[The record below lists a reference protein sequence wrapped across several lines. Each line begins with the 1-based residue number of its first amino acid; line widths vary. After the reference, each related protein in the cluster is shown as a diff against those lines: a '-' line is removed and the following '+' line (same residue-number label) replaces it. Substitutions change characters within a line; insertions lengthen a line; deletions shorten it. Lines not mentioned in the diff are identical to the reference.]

1 MAGRWST
8 HVVTALGAAMWAYGG
23 RAIGLLWTVIV
34 IASLGISDYGLYA
47 MGFALAAMVA
57 GPVDHPF
64 NVRSVRVDDQR
75 FQRERTARILVGGAV
90 LVLAGVLTPAGYIA
104 WFSLVI
110 AGGEIVFNAFK
121 SQAVRDGHP
130 DVVMRMDTLRQ
141 GASIGLGATYL
152 VSVEEPSLQLAS
164 LCYVAPYAV
173 IIALTVPKIF
183 AARPALPGGR
193 REMSLLVFE
202 NFSNAVYV
210 QGDVLLLGVLTD
222 STVAGYYSIASLVG
236 WAVAGVGQ
244 SYAQTYHERLR
255 EAGGAV
261 SAGPSLRSTTVLAAT
276 AGALVLVVGLV
287 LLATPAP
294 EPMAGAVIA
303 MAAFVFLRVMNWV
316 FTTVLYLQ
324 ERDRERVTANATV
337 AALKMV
343 LILGLVGL
351 LTSGAAGAIGTASAS
366 VMAEMVL
373 FAWLHRV
380 LHGSARSSA
389 ERS

>member
-1 MAGRWST
+1 M
-8 HVVTALGAAMWAYGG
+8 VKALVAAMWTYGG
-23 RAIGLLWTVIV
+23 RALGLGWTVLV
-34 IASLGISDYGLYA
+34 IAALGITDYGLYA

-75 FQRERTARILVGGAV
+75 FERERTARILVGGTV
-90 LVLAGVLTPAGYIA
+90 LVLAVALTPAGYIA
-104 WFSLVI
+104 WFALVI

-141 GASIGLGATYL
+141 GASIALGATYL
-152 VSVEEPSLQLAS
+152 VGVEEPSLQLAS

-173 IIALTVPKIF
+173 ILALTVPKTF
-183 AARPALPGGR
+183 AAGPALPGDR
-193 REMSLLVFE
+193 REISLLVFE

-236 WAVAGVGQ
+236 WAVAAVGQ
-244 SYAQTYHERLR
+244 SYAQTYHQRLR
-255 EAGGAV
+255 EASGAV
-261 SAGPSLRSTTVLAAT
+261 SAGPSLRSTTVLAAA
-276 AGALVLVVGLV
+276 AGVVVLVVGLV
-287 LLATPAP
+287 LLVTPAP
-294 EPMAGAVIA
+294 PPMAGAVIA
-303 MAAFVFLRVMNWV
+303 MSTFVFLRAINWV

-324 ERDRERVTANATV
+324 ERDRERVRANATV

-343 LILGLVGL
+343 LILTFVGL
-351 LTSGAAGAIGTASAS
+351 LTPGAAGAIGTALAS
-366 VMAEMVL
+366 VIAEAVL
-373 FAWLHRV
+373 FVWFHRA
-380 LHGSARSSA
+380 LYGSARSSA